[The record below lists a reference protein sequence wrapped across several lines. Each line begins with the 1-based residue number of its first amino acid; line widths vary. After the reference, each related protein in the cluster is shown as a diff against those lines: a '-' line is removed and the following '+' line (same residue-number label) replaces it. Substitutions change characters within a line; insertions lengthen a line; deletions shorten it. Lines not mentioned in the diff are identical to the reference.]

1 MAKNSEFEIS
11 HGVLQKYNGAGGV
24 VVIPDSV
31 QIIGG
36 YAFAKCQRVTEVV
49 IPRSVVKI
57 LGGAFSHCKGLV
69 KVTIPD
75 SVYSVGES
83 AFEECVA
90 LTEIVIPDSV
100 TEIGKSAFL
109 GCRQLMRAVLSNS
122 LKSIECNL
130 FTACTGITEIVI
142 PDSVKTV
149 ESSAFV
155 LCQSLCRV
163 VIGNSVRKVADD
175 AFLGCKV
182 LSHVVIGDSF
192 TLKACESLRSGNS
205 LDQVQVSEGNPH
217 IKSVDGVIYSADMT
231 KLIIYP
237 KGRRAECFTVPD
249 TVTCISDRA
258 FRDCVNLHRVVI
270 PKTVKKI
277 GDYAFSGCVNLCIDW
292 VSTSPQN
299 IGCCAFSG
307 IKELP
312 LPGKIES
319 EWLGVLMGCTP
330 PEKLLVSIE
339 SAGIL
344 FSEFKYPIIRGFLKK
359 WKDGE
364 LTEAETEQV
373 AGIIKGNLLRTFDK
387 LGDDMLLYEFAT
399 ETRIITK
406 QNVKKL
412 LDKIRSAECRAILH
426 SYLWELGNRTK

>member
-1 MAKNSEFEIS
+1 MSKKPEFEIS
-11 HGVLQKYNGAGGV
+11 YGVLKKYNGGGGV

-36 YAFAKCQRVTEVV
+36 GAFSGCQNVTEVV
-49 IPRSVVKI
+49 IPHSVVKI

-75 SVYSVGES
+75 SVYSIGEG
-83 AFEECVA
+83 AFEECIA

-109 GCRQLMRAVLSNS
+109 GCRQLTRVVLSNR

-130 FTACTGITEIVI
+130 FTACTGLTEIVI

-155 LCQSLCRV
+155 LCQSLCRA
-163 VIGNSVRKVADD
+163 VIGNSVRKVAMD
-175 AFLGCKV
+175 AFLGCKA
-182 LSHVVIGDSF
+182 LSHVAIGDSF
-192 TLKACESLRSGNS
+192 TVKACDSLGLGSS
-205 LDQVQVSEGNPH
+205 LEQVQVSEGNPH
-217 IKSVDGVIYSADMT
+217 IKSVDGVIYSADMS
-231 KLIIYP
+231 KLIVYP
-237 KGRRAECFTVPD
+237 KGRQAECFTVPG
-249 TVTCISDRA
+249 TVTCICDRA
-258 FRDCVNLHRVVI
+258 FRDCVDLHRVVI

-277 GDYAFSGCVNLCIDW
+277 GDYAFSGCVNLCIDG
-292 VSTSPQN
+292 VSTSPKS

-307 IKELP
+307 IKELI
-312 LPGKIES
+312 LPGKIEP
-319 EWLGVLMGCTP
+319 EWLSVLVGCTP
-330 PEKLLVSIE
+330 PEKLLVSVE

-359 WKDGE
+359 WKCGE
-364 LTEAETEQV
+364 LSEAETEQV
-373 AGIIKGNLLRTFDK
+373 ATLIKGNLLRTFDQ
-387 LGDDMLLYEFAT
+387 LGEHMVLYEFAI
-399 ETRIITK
+399 ENNIITK

-412 LDKIRSAECRAILH
+412 LERIESAECRAILH
-426 SYLWELGNRTK
+426 NYLWELANKTK